1 MHKYEASVGRYKKNS
16 VTKKQRY
23 SFINSKKITTVINKI
38 SIDKIRADRPSE
50 MPRMALAYL
59 YKP

>member
-1 MHKYEASVGRYKKNS
+1 MHKYEASVGCYKKNS

-23 SFINSKKITTVINKI
+23 SFINSKKITTVINKR
-38 SIDKIRADRPSE
+38 SIDNIRADRPSE